1 MDGNIAGY
9 RFNKD
14 LPVVV
19 DFGGDILSIHGD
31 DQGGA
36 FPGLH
41 LCMVASTK
49 KNGLLC
55 HNALFRNNM
64 ANFSISAQ
72 HNRKNLIG
80 NLVHAQGVGVGAL
93 IAHVLVESF
102 CFF

>member
-1 MDGNIAGY
+1 MQGILGFTNAYQSILLNFPAESQRISLYDRMDGNIAGY

-72 HNRKNLIG
+72 YNR
-80 NLVHAQGVGVGAL
+80 
-93 IAHVLVESF
+93 
-102 CFF
+102 